1 MWTAGRRSPLNE
13 GPSQGVGWKVATA
26 RKTSF
31 ELAGADGGPLRGDVR
46 TAAGGA
52 GRPAVVICHGFKGF
66 KDWGM
71 FPHLADRLARAGLT
85 AVSFNFSGSGVGGEG
100 DSFNEP
106 ERFAHD
112 TFTRQLFDLSEVLDA
127 LAEARLVPG
136 LSQPIRTGLVG
147 HSRGGGMAILKAAE
161 DPRIGALV
169 TWASI
174 SAPQRWT
181 PDVVRRWRADGK
193 LEVVNSRTGE
203 VLRLT
208 TDILDDI
215 DQNATGRLDI
225 RAAAGRVKA
234 PWLIIHGDAD
244 EAVPVEEAKV
254 LEGSS
259 SNRAHLLIVEGA
271 GHTFGA
277 RHPWQGST
285 PELEKVMDA
294 TVEWLGR
301 ELL

>member
-1 MWTAGRRSPLNE
+1 M
-13 GPSQGVGWKVATA
+13 ATVK
-26 RKTSF
+26 KTSF
-31 ELAGADGGPLRGDVR
+31 ELVGADGGPLRGDLR

-85 AVSFNFSGSGVGGEG
+85 VVSFNFSGSGVGAEE

-112 TFTRQLFDLSEVLDA
+112 TFTRQLFDLSAVLRA
-127 LAEARLVPG
+127 LGDARLVPG
-136 LSQPIRTGLVG
+136 MTPPSRTGLAG

-161 DPRIGALV
+161 DPGIGALV

-174 SAPQRWT
+174 STPQRWA
-181 PDVVRRWRADGK
+181 PDVVSRWRADGK
-193 LEVVNSRTGE
+193 LDVVNSRTGE
-203 VLRLT
+203 VLSLL

-215 DQNATGRLDI
+215 ERNAAGRLDI
-225 RAAAGRVKA
+225 RGAAGRVTA
-234 PWLIIHGDAD
+234 PWLIIHGDVD
-244 EAVPVEEAKV
+244 EAVPVEEAKI
-254 LEGSS
+254 LD
-259 SNRAHLLIVEGA
+259 RASGHRARLMVIEGA

-285 PELEKVMDA
+285 RELDKAMDA
-294 TVEWLGR
+294 TVEWFGK